1 MKLNPR
7 ELSKLVEKP
16 DPTLAAVLFYGSDTM
31 RVALKRQEYL
41 ENLLGPNA
49 EQEMRLTRFIGD
61 DILKDRTAVFD
72 AVKSVGFFPGQRAVL
87 IENTSD
93 KTSKIIIECIE
104 AWNKTDAHI
113 VVTSG
118 LLRPTS
124 QLRKAFETLQ
134 NTIAAPIYDNPLTEM
149 EIKTELT
156 RAGIQ
161 INDPAIMDALYN
173 LSKELEPGDFRNT
186 LEKIY
191 LYKLSDKS
199 PLTAKDISMC
209 SPISAEANL
218 EELIHAVSGGNIKK
232 INHILNRLEAQG
244 VQPVTLCLSFQRH
257 FKLLLNL
264 KNHRGTPLEAIS
276 SYKPPIFGPK
286 RNAIITQ
293 LKLWNEETLKR
304 ALSFFVE
311 LDLDLRSANS
321 RYPSLA
327 ITERVLIRVAMIAR
341 R

>member
-49 EQEMRLTRFIGD
+49 EQEMRLTRFSGD

-72 AVKSVGFFPGQRAVL
+72 AVKSVGFFPGQRAIL

-124 QLRKAFETLQ
+124 QLRKAFETFH
-134 NTIAAPIYDNPLTEM
+134 NTCLLYTSDAADE
-149 EIKTELT
+149 
-156 RAGIQ
+156 
-161 INDPAIMDALYN
+161 
-173 LSKELEPGDFRNT
+173 
-186 LEKIY
+186 
-191 LYKLSDKS
+191 
-199 PLTAKDISMC
+199 
-209 SPISAEANL
+209 
-218 EELIHAVSGGNIKK
+218 
-232 INHILNRLEAQG
+232 
-244 VQPVTLCLSFQRH
+244 
-257 FKLLLNL
+257 
-264 KNHRGTPLEAIS
+264 
-276 SYKPPIFGPK
+276 
-286 RNAIITQ
+286 
-293 LKLWNEETLKR
+293 
-304 ALSFFVE
+304 
-311 LDLDLRSANS
+311 
-321 RYPSLA
+321 
-327 ITERVLIRVAMIAR
+327 
-341 R
+341 

>member
-7 ELSKLVEKP
+7 ELSKLIEKP

-41 ENLLGPNA
+41 GNLLGPDA

-124 QLRKAFETLQ
+124 QLRKAFETFQ

-161 INDPAIMDALYN
+161 MNDPSIMDALCN

-199 PLTAKDISMC
+199 PLTSKDISLC

-218 EELIHAVSGGNIKK
+218 EEIIHAVSDGKTNKIK
-232 INHILNRLEAQG
+232 HILHRLEAQG
-244 VQPVTLCLSFQRH
+244 VQPVSIC
-257 FKLLLNL
+257 
-264 KNHRGTPLEAIS
+264 IS
-276 SYKPPIFGPK
+276 
-286 RNAIITQ
+286 
-293 LKLWNEETLKR
+293 TLKI

-311 LDLDLRSANS
+311 LDLDLRSATS
-321 RYPSLA
+321 LYPSLA

>member
-41 ENLLGPNA
+41 GNLLGPNA

-124 QLRKAFETLQ
+124 QLRKAFETLK
-134 NTIAAPIYDNPLTEM
+134 NTLAAPIYDNPLSEM
-149 EIKTELT
+149 EVKTELT

-161 INDPAIMDALYN
+161 INDPAIMEPLYD
-173 LSKELEPGDFRNT
+173 LSKELEPGDFRNM
-186 LEKIY
+186 LEKIS
-191 LYKLSDKS
+191 LYKLNDKS
-199 PLTAKDISMC
+199 PLTVKDISLC

-218 EELIHAVSGGNIKK
+218 EEIVYAVSNGNTNK

-264 KNHRGTPLEAIS
+264 KNHLGTPLEAIS
-276 SYKPPIFGPK
+276 SYKPPIFGQK
-286 RNAIITQ
+286 RNAILNQ
-293 LKLWNEETLKR
+293 LKLWNEESLKI
-304 ALSFFVE
+304 ALSFFVD

-321 RYPSLA
+321 RNPSLA
-327 ITERVLIRVAMIAR
+327 ITERVLIRVAMIAKR
-341 R
+341 